1 MISDQRP
8 NTMQSLKNQSF
19 SKSYM
24 NRSIGDSDH
33 CSSDMHDEENEC
45 SLYEGENKID
55 HKRNLT
61 ETSLMESSRK
71 TK

>member
-24 NRSIGDSDH
+24 NRSIADSDH
-33 CSSDMHDEENEC
+33 YSNDMYYEENEC
-45 SLYEGENKID
+45 SPYEGQNKID

-61 ETSLMESSRK
+61 ETSLMESSQK